1 MAFEGKGVLK
11 NLILKIWES
20 NRQFPQMVAT
30 VSPFITNCST
40 CNFSSFS
47 VFSSEACGRLADRG
61 QSCSEECDYKE

>member
-1 MAFEGKGVLK
+1 MVFEGKGVLK

-20 NRQFPQMVAT
+20 NRQFPQMVA
-30 VSPFITNCST
+30 ITNCST